1 MQDMFENAKRVAST
15 AVERAAWEADKVR
28 RASAQQREIELLKRE
43 RSAMIE
49 QLAGVL
55 LDLERRG
62 ELTQRPLQTI
72 AARLRELDADINKG
86 DAEITAIRN
95 ETFVPGTITIN
106 VQRRDD
112 PNATPPSP
120 ARSSSSASSSA
131 SSRASATTC
140 PSCGNAVRP
149 GATFCPA
156 CGAKLK

>member
-28 RASAQQREIELLKRE
+28 RASARQREIELLKRE
-43 RSAMIE
+43 RATMIE

-72 AARLRELDADINKG
+72 AARLRELDGDIGKG
-86 DAEITAIRN
+86 DAEISAIRN

-106 VQRRDD
+106 VQRKND
-112 PNATPPSP
+112 PNATSTSSNANASVSP
-120 ARSSSSASSSA
+120 A
-131 SSRASATTC
+131 TC
-140 PSCGNAVRP
+140 PSCGGSVRP
-149 GATFCPA
+149 GAAFCPA
-156 CGAKLK
+156 CGTKLK

>member
-28 RASAQQREIELLKRE
+28 RASARQREIELLKRE
-43 RSAMIE
+43 RAAMIE

-72 AARLRELDADINKG
+72 AARLRELDGDIGKG
-86 DAEITAIRN
+86 DAEISAIRN

-106 VQRRDD
+106 VQRKND
-112 PNATPPSP
+112 PNATSTSSNANASVSP
-120 ARSSSSASSSA
+120 A
-131 SSRASATTC
+131 TC
-140 PSCGNAVRP
+140 PSCGGSVRP
-149 GATFCPA
+149 GAAFCPA
-156 CGAKLK
+156 CGTKLK